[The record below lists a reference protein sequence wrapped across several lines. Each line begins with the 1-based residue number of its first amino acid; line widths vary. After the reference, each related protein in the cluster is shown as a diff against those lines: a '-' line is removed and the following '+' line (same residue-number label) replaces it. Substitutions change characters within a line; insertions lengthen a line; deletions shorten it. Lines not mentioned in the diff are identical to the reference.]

1 MTFLGT
7 FARRLG
13 GFGRREDGAIA
24 VQFAF
29 LALPVTVLAFGM
41 VDVNRASV
49 AKKDLQ
55 DALDAATLLA
65 GRSSAVSNSDLQTI
79 GAAALAAQLSGMS
92 DATLVSSTFTVSGSS
107 VTSSATVKLTP
118 IVANL
123 WLNKDMEVSAGSQI
137 VRTVNKLEVALVLD
151 NTGSMAG
158 NKLTNLKA
166 AATDFIDQLAA
177 AAARS
182 TEPNPVKIGIVPFSN
197 AVRLSSTTSE
207 LNTYKSAA
215 WMDAAGANFASRQIF
230 NGEVKNRFSLFTTLN
245 QPWAGC
251 VESRVAPYDVQDT
264 SSTASVPDTLYT
276 PYFYP
281 DAADS
286 GGSGSSSGYDSNNY
300 LKDSPSYTY
309 YGTAEINAAN
319 GSTKLNGLLTNS
331 NLTTTDKKMIL
342 AQGNPAK
349 YNRTISVAG
358 PNAGCTMQPLSRL
371 STNWT
376 SLKSKITAMNAV
388 GETHI
393 PLGMAW
399 GWNVLA
405 PAGPFGDGVA
415 YNTPKTTKVVVLMTD
430 GENTYNDNGK
440 YNGSAYDGYGYI
452 WQNRTGTAGSGR
464 TTAIDNRLKAICTN
478 MKAAGIVIYTVRV
491 EVTTGSSSLLQ
502 NCATTP
508 DKFYDVQSASNL
520 TAVFSAIAGSIEN
533 LRITQ

>member
-1 MTFLGT
+1 MTFLGK

-13 GFGRREDGAIA
+13 GFGRHEDGAIA

-29 LALPVTVLAFGM
+29 LALPVAVLAFGM

-79 GAAALAAQLSGMS
+79 GAAALAAQLSGMT
-92 DATLVSSTFTVSGSS
+92 DATLVSSTFTLDGSNI
-107 VTSSATVKLTP
+107 TSSAKVKLTP

-137 VRTVNKLEVALVLD
+137 VRTVNKLEVAMVLD

-158 NKLTNLKA
+158 DKLTNLKA
-166 AATDFIDQLAA
+166 AATDFIDQLSA

-182 TEPNPVKIGIVPFSN
+182 TEANPVKIGIVPFSN

-207 LNTYKSAA
+207 LNTYKSAT
-215 WMDAAGANFASRQIF
+215 WMDAAGNAPASKQIF
-230 NGEVKNRFSLFTTLN
+230 NGVAVNRFTLFTTLN
-245 QPWAGC
+245 RPWAGC

-264 SSTASVPDTLYT
+264 SSSASVPDTLYT

-281 DAADS
+281 DTADK
-286 GGSGSSSGYDSNNY
+286 GSTTYDTNNY
-300 LKDSPSYTY
+300 LTDTKVWDTVT
-309 YGTAEINAAN
+309 TAQINTAN
-319 GSTKLNGLLTNS
+319 TNMGGLLTNS
-331 NLTTTDKKMIL
+331 NLSTADKQKIV
-342 AQGNPAK
+342 AQGTKAK
-349 YNRTISVAG
+349 YNKTISVAG
-358 PNAGCTMQPLSRL
+358 PNTGCTMQPLSRL

-376 SLKSKITAMNAV
+376 ALKSKITAMNAV

-405 PAGPFGDGVA
+405 PSGPFGDGVA

-452 WQNRTGTAGSGR
+452 WQNRTGTVGSGR

-491 EVTTGSSSLLQ
+491 EVTTGSSSLLE